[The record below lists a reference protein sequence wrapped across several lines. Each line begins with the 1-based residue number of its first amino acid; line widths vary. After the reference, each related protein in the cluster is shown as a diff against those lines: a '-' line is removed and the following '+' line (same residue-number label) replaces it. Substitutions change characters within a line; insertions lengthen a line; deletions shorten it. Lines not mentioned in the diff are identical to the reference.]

1 MGVFYRQPQISPS
14 GSFTSGD
21 VSKVPSKAGLL
32 LGEPRNYYHVDGCHA
47 GGVVM
52 LTILLPMYISLRY
65 PHMVG

>member
-32 LGEPRNYYHVDGCHA
+32 LGEPRNYYHVVDA
-47 GGVVM
+47 MQVE
-52 LTILLPMYISLRY
+52 
-65 PHMVG
+65 